1 MRMCKVLFTNV
12 TKHVTEE
19 TYSSGHHHDEQ
30 FMLYLTQDFI
40 SLGDVNVVNFDSF
53 EMNSNY

>member
-19 TYSSGHHHDEQ
+19 TYSSGHHHNEQ

-40 SLGDVNVVNFDSF
+40 SLGDTNVS
-53 EMNSNY
+53 EL